1 MSELNDT
8 LVFKMFHDPQ
18 IEVSYFE
25 GGYIR
30 KISGYI
36 HKVDTN
42 EQYLHLY
49 EETGLFKIRLSEITE
64 IKCLTQINGWVPRL
78 NVNKSIKLYSFF
90 RHRFVFHFLLVKLKR
105 YLLLAFYFR

>member
-1 MSELNDT
+1 MDKPQLSDHQLSELNDI

-36 HKVDTN
+36 HKVDTH
-42 EQYLHLY
+42 EQSLHLKVDTHEQSLHLY
-49 EETGLFKIRLSEITE
+49 EETGLIKIKLSEITE
-64 IKCLTQINGWVPRL
+64 IK
-78 NVNKSIKLYSFF
+78 
-90 RHRFVFHFLLVKLKR
+90 
-105 YLLLAFYFR
+105 

>member
-1 MSELNDT
+1 ML
-8 LVFKMFHDPQ
+8 

-64 IKCLTQINGWVPRL
+64 IKCLT
-78 NVNKSIKLYSFF
+78 
-90 RHRFVFHFLLVKLKR
+90 
-105 YLLLAFYFR
+105 